1 MAIGKVLVLTV
12 VIACTPQ
19 VGSLTSDLR
28 LVRVKNVL
36 TAQEDLLEV
45 PGEESLGEIRSRYL
59 DLNAHAAS
67 YTWKALTRGCKG
79 RD

>member
-1 MAIGKVLVLTV
+1 M
-12 VIACTPQ
+12 
-19 VGSLTSDLR
+19 
-28 LVRVKNVL
+28 
-36 TAQEDLLEV
+36 EV

-79 RD
+79 GVGFWVVLSWLC